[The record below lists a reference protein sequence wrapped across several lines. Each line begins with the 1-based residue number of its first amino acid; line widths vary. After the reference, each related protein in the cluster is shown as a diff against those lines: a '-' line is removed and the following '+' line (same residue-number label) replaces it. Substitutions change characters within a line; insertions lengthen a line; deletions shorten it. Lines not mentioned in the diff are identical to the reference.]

1 LNCFTIAPLLFP
13 SSSSSS
19 SSSLFSL
26 FSLLLSHICLFSLS
40 LSSADKPVFV
50 AYVTAGFPT
59 REETVPTLLALEQ
72 GGATVIEVG
81 VPFSDPL
88 ADGPTIQKANQA
100 ALDNG
105 VNSLEECLQMVAAA
119 RKSGLKVPV
128 VFMGYYNPF
137 LAFGE
142 EMAIKS
148 KGFSSSSLG
157 KDSSLQCRT

>member
-1 LNCFTIAPLLFP
+1 M
-13 SSSSSS
+13 
-19 SSSLFSL
+19 
-26 FSLLLSHICLFSLS
+26 
-40 LSSADKPVFV
+40 

-142 EMAIKS
+142 EMAMKS